1 MPFAPSARPLCL
13 ITGLDRLGIPPTWP
27 GQDRVWPETN
37 RYTDP
42 WMGVLA
48 ALRLDPSACL
58 PYTLAVDFLDDQW
71 TQFRPSHDD
80 LYLLYGIEVQTLSL
94 WRPLIDHLQEQLS
107 AGRLVIVD
115 VPARGLPDGAGGL
128 LHPRRTTE
136 TIVVNEIDTVGE
148 RLGFF
153 HRTDYRVL
161 QGAEYRRLLHP
172 ESAPEAEALVGR
184 AEVINLHS
192 LVRRPPDTLRHLSH
206 QLLEKYLQRVPTRHP
221 LRRWKRRFACEITPL
236 MAGGPTHYQHW
247 ADAGPHQLGAAF
259 ELAAFYL
266 VWIAGGGSGSAHLV
280 QAADAFRQLS
290 VLARSLLLKGARA
303 VESGQP
309 FQEHNLIDRMVRHW
323 SRGMALLG
331 AGEIV
336 LDTPTL
342 VLRPVP
348 AVDGHAQAT
357 D

>member
-1 MPFAPSARPLCL
+1 MPTDRPLCL

-27 GQDRVWPETN
+27 AQDRIWPETN
-37 RYTDP
+37 RYTDL
-42 WMGVLA
+42 WIGVLA
-48 ALRLDPSACL
+48 ALRLEASACL

-80 LYLLYGIEVQTLSL
+80 LYTLYGIEVQTLSL
-94 WRPLIDHLQEQLS
+94 WRPLIDHLQGQLS

-136 TIVVNEIDTVGE
+136 TIVVNEIDTQRE

-161 QGAEYRRLLHP
+161 QGAAYRRLLHP
-172 ESAPEAEALVGR
+172 DAPPESEALQGR
-184 AEVINLHS
+184 AEVINLHN

-221 LRRWKRRFACEITPL
+221 LRRWRRRFAGEITPL
-236 MAGGPTHYQHW
+236 LAGGPTHYQHW
-247 ADAGPHQLGAAF
+247 ADAGPHQLGSAF
-259 ELAAFYL
+259 ELAALYL
-266 VWIAGGGSGSAHLV
+266 VWIAGGTSGTAHLV

-290 VLARSLLLKGARA
+290 VLARSLLLKGARS
-303 VESGQP
+303 VVNGQP
-309 FQEHNLIDRMVRHW
+309 FQEHDLIERMTRLW

-342 VLRPVP
+342 VLKP
-348 AVDGHAQAT
+348 APAADGHAPAT

>member
-1 MPFAPSARPLCL
+1 MPSARPLCL
-13 ITGLDRLGIPPTWP
+13 ITGLDRLGIPLAWP
-27 GQDRVWPETN
+27 AQDRIWPETN
-37 RYTDP
+37 RFTDI
-42 WMGVLA
+42 WLGVLC
-48 ALRLDPSACL
+48 ALRLEPSACL

-80 LYLLYGIEVQTLSL
+80 LYMLYGIEVQTLTV
-94 WRPLIDHLQEQLS
+94 WRPLIDHLHEQLS

-115 VPARGLPDGAGGL
+115 VPARSLPDGGGGL
-128 LHPRRTTE
+128 LHPRSATE
-136 TIVVNEIDTVGE
+136 TIVINEIDTAQE
-148 RLGFF
+148 RLGCF
-153 HRTDYRVL
+153 HRTNYRVL

-172 ESAPEAEALVGR
+172 ESDPESQTLLGR
-184 AEVINLHS
+184 AEVINLHN

-221 LRRWKRRFACEITPL
+221 LRRWKRRFAHEITLL
-236 MAGGPTHYQHW
+236 MSGGPTHYQHW

-259 ELAAFYL
+259 ELAALYL
-266 VWIAGGGSGSAHLV
+266 VWIAGSTSGSAHLV

-290 VLARSLLLKGARA
+290 VLARALLLKGARA
-303 VESGQP
+303 VVNGQP
-309 FQEHNLIDRMVRHW
+309 FNEHALVERMTRHW
-323 SRGMALLG
+323 SRGMQLLG

-342 VLRPVP
+342 LLRPAP
-348 AVDGHAQAT
+348 AADGRAAAT

>member
-1 MPFAPSARPLCL
+1 MPTAAHRSLCL
-13 ITGLDRLGIPPTWP
+13 ITGLDRSGIPAVWP
-27 GQDRVWPETN
+27 AQDRIWPETN

-42 WMGVLA
+42 WIGVLA
-48 ALRLDPSACL
+48 ALRLEPSACL

-80 LYLLYGIEVQTLSL
+80 LYLLHGIEVQSLNL
-94 WRPLIDHLQEQLS
+94 WRPLVEHLQEQLG

-128 LHPRRTTE
+128 LHPRCATE
-136 TIVVNEIDTVGE
+136 TIIVNEIDAGRE

-172 ESAPEAEALVGR
+172 ESAPEAQALLGH

-206 QLLEKYLQRVPTRHP
+206 QLLQKYLQRVPTRHP
-221 LRRWKRRFACEITPL
+221 LRRWKRRFTREVTPL
-236 MAGGPTHYQHW
+236 LAGGPTHYQHW
-247 ADAGPHQLGAAF
+247 ADAGPHQLGSAF
-259 ELAAFYL
+259 ELAALYL
-266 VWIAGGGSGSAHLV
+266 VWIAGGCSGSAHLV

-290 VLARSLLLKGARA
+290 VLARSLLLKGARSVA
-303 VESGQP
+303 SGQP
-309 FQEHNLIDRMVRHW
+309 FHEHDLIERMVRLW
-323 SRGMALLG
+323 SRGMQLLG

-336 LDTPTL
+336 LDPPTL
-342 VLRPVP
+342 LLRPGGAAEGQAP
-348 AVDGHAQAT
+348 ATG
-357 D
+357 

>member
-1 MPFAPSARPLCL
+1 MPSAPSPLCL
-13 ITGLDRLGIPPTWP
+13 ITGLDRSGIPAAWP
-27 GQDRVWPETN
+27 AQDRIWAETN

-42 WMGVLA
+42 WISVLA
-48 ALRLDPSACL
+48 ALRLEPTACL
-58 PYTLAVDFLDDQW
+58 SFTLAVDFLDDQW

-80 LYLLYGIEVQTLSL
+80 LHLLHGIEVQTLSL
-94 WRPLIDHLQEQLS
+94 WRPLVEHLQEQLG

-128 LHPRRTTE
+128 LHPRCATE
-136 TIVVNEIDTVGE
+136 TIIVNEIDIERE

-161 QGAEYRRLLHP
+161 QGAEYRHLLHP
-172 ESAPEAEALVGR
+172 GPDGPGETLFGH
-184 AEVINLHS
+184 AEVINLHG

-206 QLLEKYLQRVPTRHP
+206 QLLQKSLARVPTRHP
-221 LRRWKRRFACEITPL
+221 LRRWKRRFQREVTPL
-236 MAGGPTHYQHW
+236 LAGGPTHYQYW

-266 VWIAGGGSGSAHLV
+266 VWIAGGSSGSAHLV

-290 VLARSLLLKGARA
+290 VLARSLLLKGARSVA
-303 VESGQP
+303 SGQA
-309 FQEHNLIDRMVRHW
+309 FHEHDLIERMVRLW
-323 SRGMALLG
+323 SRGMQLLG

-342 VLRPVP
+342 VLRPGP
-348 AVDGHAQAT
+348 AADGQTPAT